1 MTISPGDAARELMSG
16 LAEPVVLAA
25 MSPQLPESLV
35 TALIREARTSR
46 RRLTLLI
53 ADLSG
58 AWAFIDDDA
67 MPDVTAGTLRL
78 VTVGGGVPRRLARH
92 ADFIPNSLWDF
103 DRLIRSGDLGF
114 DIFVER
120 VGLTTD
126 PDHVTHGDMI
136 GFSDA
141 ALATRARVGFE
152 VARHAFPYPGA
163 GGVPLRRAAQVIAAA
178 PLVAPRPSA
187 QPDAVQRLIAD
198 HVAALVPDGATL
210 QLGLGMIPNAVIH
223 ALSGKSHLGIH
234 SGILP
239 GELQALL
246 ASGAV
251 TGSRKGRDRG
261 RHVATGILGGDPR
274 GWGADVLLRPVT
286 ETHDPLRLRELD
298 SLWAINSAFEI
309 DLAGQVNAEHVNGS
323 RVANGGG
330 QTDFMRAAHANSGG
344 AAVLALPARSR
355 SGVSRIVGY
364 LPAGH
369 TVTTSGSDVDFVVT
383 EHGTADFRGRSA
395 DERARALIG
404 IAHPDD
410 RPGLRAQWR

>member
-1 MTISPGDAARELMSG
+1 MTISAGDAARELMSG

-25 MSPQLPESLV
+25 MSPQLPETLV
-35 TALIREARTSR
+35 TALIREARASQ

-58 AWAFIDDDA
+58 AWAFIDDA
-67 MPDVTAGTLRL
+67 MSDVTAGTLRL
-78 VTVGGGVPRRLARH
+78 VTVGGGIPRRLARH
-92 ADFIPNSLWDF
+92 VDFIPNSLWDF
-103 DRLIRSGDLGF
+103 DRLIRSGELGF

-126 PDHVTHGDMI
+126 PGYVTHGDMI

-152 VARHAFPYPGA
+152 VAHAFPYPGA

-178 PLVAPRPSA
+178 PLVARQPSA
-187 QPDAVQRLIAD
+187 GPPDAVQRRIAD

-223 ALSGKSHLGIH
+223 ALSVKSHLGVH

-246 ASGAV
+246 ATGAV

-286 ETHDPLRLRELD
+286 ETHDPQRLRELD

-309 DLAGQVNAEHVNGS
+309 DLAGQVNAEYVHGS

-330 QTDFMRAAHANSGG
+330 QTDFMRAAHANPGG

-355 SGVSRIVGY
+355 SGVSRIVRY

-383 EHGTADFRGRSA
+383 EHGTADLRGRSA

-410 RPGLRAQWR
+410 RAGLRAR